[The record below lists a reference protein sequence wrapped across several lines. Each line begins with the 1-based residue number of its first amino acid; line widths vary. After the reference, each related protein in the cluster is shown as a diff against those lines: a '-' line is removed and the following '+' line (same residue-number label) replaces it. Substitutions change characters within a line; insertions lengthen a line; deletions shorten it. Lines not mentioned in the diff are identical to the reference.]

1 MSTLSS
7 ALKTEI
13 SRVTRKILRDELLA
27 LKKSSHA
34 YRSEIAAL
42 KRDVKELRAQLR
54 AQGKVAKKVA
64 PPEQAPAA
72 EPGRRTRA
80 FSPERFAAQRA
91 KLGVSQAEMA
101 KLLECSTLSV
111 ARWET
116 GKAVP
121 RAAQAERIAGLRGLG
136 KREAAQ
142 RLAAVN

>member
-1 MSTLSS
+1 MTTLSS
-7 ALKTEI
+7 VLKTEI

-42 KRDVKELRAQLR
+42 KREVKELRAQLK
-54 AQGKVAKKVA
+54 AQGKVVKKVA
-64 PPEQAPAA
+64 PPQQEPAA

-80 FSPERFAAQRA
+80 FSHERFAAQRA
-91 KLGVSQAEMA
+91 KLDVSQAEMA
-101 KLLECSTLSV
+101 KLLKCSALSV
-111 ARWET
+111 ARWEA

-121 RAAQAERIAGLRGLG
+121 RAAQAERIASLRGLG

-142 RLAAVN
+142 RLATLD

>member
-1 MSTLSS
+1 MSPLSS

-27 LKKSSHA
+27 LKRSSHA

-54 AQGKVAKKVA
+54 AQGKVVKKVA
-64 PPEQAPAA
+64 PQEQTPVA

-91 KLGVSQAEMA
+91 KLGVSQSDMA
-101 KLLECSTLSV
+101 KLLECSALSV
-111 ARWET
+111 ARWEA

-142 RLAAVN
+142 RLAAVS